1 MRTPKAHKT
10 AEGQPALYLALRC
23 TQKYADELRRKLQQV
38 TVGFVRA
45 HTNTCE
51 GDTIHFLYTR
61 SSF

>member
-10 AEGQPALYLALRC
+10 ADGRPGLYIALRC
-23 TQKYADELRRKLQQV
+23 TEDYARELRRKLQPR